1 MTFIN
6 NVTQN
11 CGSRRPDMRKGSAFP
26 VAVEEIFGG
35 SAARIEA
42 QPQRR
47 LKVSDG
53 KAKAFPHISGQSRK
67 TSLA

>member
-26 VAVEEIFGG
+26 VAVEEISGG
-35 SAARIEA
+35 SAAA
-42 QPQRR
+42 LRR
-47 LKVSDG
+47 
-53 KAKAFPHISGQSRK
+53 
-67 TSLA
+67 SLNAG